1 MLLVPGYAGMLV
13 CFWKAAR
20 RKAGAMHRPWDQGW
34 PGHGVQQATTLEPP
48 AGPSTCNTTRQCWR
62 LECPTQWLSCIVAYW
77 QSSSSVVEAC
87 SLKQPLISTLKT
99 RTHGGCRLPSWSQT
113 ITPIARDSIHT
124 TTHKAASAPVP
135 CMTSSRIASHW

>member
-1 MLLVPGYAGMLV
+1 MQRMLLVPGYAGMLV

-62 LECPTQWLSCIVAYW
+62 LECPTQWLCCIVAYW

-87 SLKQPLISTLKT
+87 SLKQPLISTFEDT
-99 RTHGGCRLPSWSQT
+99 NSWWLQASKLVTDNYPNCKGQHPHHHT
-113 ITPIARDSIHT
+113 QSSISTGTMHQE
-124 TTHKAASAPVP
+124 
-135 CMTSSRIASHW
+135 